1 MLLLLQAE
9 LTDVL
14 RKRGLRPETSE
25 EDLGLPQSPV
35 TPNRKEKIMHH
46 SQGSLSIL
54 SITSSDMDEEH
65 SSMRQSATFDSSN
78 SSSYFNKTSSDL
90 SHASD
95 EVGKCTYKISL
106 VVRMVYISILDYR
119 VL

>member
-1 MLLLLQAE
+1 MFCVLQAE

-35 TPNRKEKIMHH
+35 TPNRKDKVMHH

-54 SITSSDMDEEH
+54 SITSSDMDEETV
-65 SSMRQSATFDSSN
+65 SIKQNATFDSST
-78 SSSYFNKTSSDL
+78 SSNYLKSDL
-90 SHASD
+90 SYGSD
-95 EVGKCTYKISL
+95 EVGKS
-106 VVRMVYISILDYR
+106 
-119 VL
+119 